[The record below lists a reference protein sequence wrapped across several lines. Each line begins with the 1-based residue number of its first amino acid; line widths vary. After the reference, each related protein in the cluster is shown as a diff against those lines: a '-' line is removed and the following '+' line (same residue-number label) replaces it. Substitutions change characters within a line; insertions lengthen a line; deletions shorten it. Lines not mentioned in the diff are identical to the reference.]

1 MPANTRKH
9 STVRCF
15 TCGFHCESPTANVQF
30 CAHQRD
36 TGGTRGTLS
45 EPGPFKPRRDYR
57 LLNHLFHWYM
67 GCCICNWRSNYIVK
81 PRRALFARVS
91 SFAFVGWAAT
101 IIHYNWKSCDL
112 LLHGSRRD
120 SRVKWLYDLG
130 GIVSWIHRLGLF
142 VTVTGLPS
150 TNFPSLSLSAYRVLL
165 GRAGHGSILEADTVK
180 TVAKNVIPNSEDT
193 KVRRC
198 VNRMALFTDIL

>member
-1 MPANTRKH
+1 M
-9 STVRCF
+9 
-15 TCGFHCESPTANVQF
+15 
-30 CAHQRD
+30 
-36 TGGTRGTLS
+36 
-45 EPGPFKPRRDYR
+45 
-57 LLNHLFHWYM
+57 
-67 GCCICNWRSNYIVK
+67 
-81 PRRALFARVS
+81 
-91 SFAFVGWAAT
+91 
-101 IIHYNWKSCDL
+101 
-112 LLHGSRRD
+112 
-120 SRVKWLYDLG
+120 G